1 MKSGSMTTDGLRRT
15 ALRAFEFAARRAGSR
30 MFANYAASAGTLL
43 AGTVLQFVTFIALAR
58 MLGLDQFGTLMII
71 LAVTNVAY
79 FLCGLGAGDTM
90 IRRVARQPSEYARMF
105 GHSLLIFFASSAVLM
120 LVVPALLFVYLQ
132 AEAPYA
138 ADFVSMALIVFS
150 TAVCFRFVTMTEHI
164 FLAHSR
170 FAAANLV
177 NFGYNVSRAL
187 TAVVTGFVLQAD
199 TIAEWAMWS
208 GLVHVAIIVVCTVL
222 LSRFGA
228 PKWYFDRR
236 EFSLGVHFTTPW
248 FFYTLWQNADLF
260 ILSLVVPHQVVGVY
274 SAARK
279 IMSGSQIAVTSLNRV
294 IYPRLSVAGRDGP
307 REALR
312 LIRQYLAY
320 ILGFAVIASAIV
332 FVAAPVV
339 PFLFGAEFGDSI
351 VYLQLFS
358 WSLILIAAQR
368 AAYEALG
375 AADHHGARAATYNA
389 TLVVASVVVAIGAY
403 IWHVPGAIVGIYIS
417 EFAAGAVMWATLLH
431 VARETPPSQVAPP
444 TSPLDK
450 IN

>member
-1 MKSGSMTTDGLRRT
+1 MKSDRSSANGLHRT
-15 ALRAFEFAARRAGSR
+15 ATRAFQFAARGAASKT
-30 MFANYAASAGTLL
+30 FANYAASASTLL
-43 AGTVLQFVTFIALAR
+43 AGVVLQFVTFIALAR

-79 FLCGLGAGDTM
+79 FLCGLGAGDTI
-90 IRRVARQPSEYARMF
+90 IRRVARDPSEYPRML

-120 LVVPALLFVYLQ
+120 LVVPALLLVYLQ

-138 ADFVSMALIVFS
+138 ADFTAVTLIVFS
-150 TAVCFRFVTMTEHI
+150 TAVCFRFVTMTEHT

-170 FAAANLV
+170 FAAANFV

-208 GLVHVAIIVVCTVL
+208 GAVHVALILVCIGM
-222 LSRFGA
+222 LSQFGA
-228 PKWYFDRR
+228 PKLYFDRR
-236 EFSLGVHFTTPW
+236 EFRLGIHFTTPW

-260 ILSLVVPHQVVGVY
+260 VLSLVVPHQVVGVY

-279 IMSGSQIAVTSLNRV
+279 LMSGSQIAVTSLNRV
-294 IYPRLSVAGRDGP
+294 LYPRLSVAGREGP
-307 REALR
+307 RETLD
-312 LIRQYLAY
+312 LIRRYLVY
-320 ILGFAVIASAIV
+320 ILGFAVLASTVV
-332 FVAAPVV
+332 FAAAPVV

-351 VYLQLFS
+351 FYLQVFS

-389 TLVVASVVVAIGAY
+389 TLVVSSLVVAVGAY
-403 IWHVPGAIVGIYIS
+403 VWQVPGAIVGIYIS
-417 EFAAGAVMWATLLH
+417 EFAAAAVMWATLLS
-431 VARETPPSQVAPP
+431 VSRTKVPSA
-444 TSPLDK
+444 L
-450 IN
+450 NAG